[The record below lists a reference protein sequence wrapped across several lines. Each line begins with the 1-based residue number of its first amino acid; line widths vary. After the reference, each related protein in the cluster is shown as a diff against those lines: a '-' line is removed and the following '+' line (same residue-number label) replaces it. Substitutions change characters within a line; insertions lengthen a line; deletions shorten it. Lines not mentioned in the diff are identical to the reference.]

1 MTPEDE
7 VRALKRQRAV
17 TDQVLAEMRDTIDRL
32 NGELRAMRGEDG
44 PHAPQVPGH
53 MWVTDDVHY
62 ASVVH
67 LLPFTDQQVKHAN
80 LGMVDVRVPGKRT
93 VCGLKRGPDAQ
104 RWPLMR
110 ECCSACLAGAE
121 VAEPVVVI
129 DGRPMLVEHKGPLA
143 GPITE
148 ILGDA

>member
-7 VRALKRQRAV
+7 VRALKRQRAI
-17 TDQVLAEMRDTIDRL
+17 TESVLAEMRDTINRL
-32 NGELRAMRGEDG
+32 YGEIRAMRGEDG
-44 PHAPQVPGH
+44 LHAPHVPGH

-62 ASVVH
+62 GSVVH

-110 ECCSACLAGAE
+110 ECCATCLARAE

>member
-7 VRALKRQRAV
+7 VRALKRQRAI
-17 TDQVLAEMRDTIDRL
+17 TESVLAEMRDTINRL
-32 NGELRAMRGEDG
+32 HGEIRAMRGEIG
-44 PHAPQVPGH
+44 THAPHVPGH
-53 MWVTDDVHY
+53 MWCNDDVHY
-62 ASVVH
+62 GAVVH
-67 LLPFTDQQVKHAN
+67 LLPYIDQDIEHRN
-80 LGMVDVRVPGKRT
+80 LGTVTVRVPGKRT
-93 VCGLKRGPDAQ
+93 VCKLKRGPQTQ

-110 ECCSACLAGAE
+110 ECCATCLARAE

-148 ILGDA
+148 ILGEA